1 MPLYSSLR
9 AEAPP
14 GASPPSI
21 NPAVVVPCVPEK
33 FLVEFISFIS
43 VQVEPFH
50 CSTAVPAPT
59 PIAAV
64 AVPKPLLLLAFK
76 LLSSVH
82 ELPS

>member
-1 MPLYSSLR
+1 VPLYSSLR

-21 NPAVVVPCVPEK
+21 NAAVVDPCVPKK

-50 CSTAVPAPT
+50 CSTAVPEPT
-59 PIAAV
+59 PNAAM
-64 AVPKPLLLLAFK
+64 
-76 LLSSVH
+76 
-82 ELPS
+82 